1 MRKFPSYFLAVVLVL
16 HGLFLLVRCGDT
28 KRTNAPDGG
37 IIPADWDGASDY
49 LKGTWRFE
57 EP

>member
-1 MRKFPSYFLAVVLVL
+1 MLVL

-37 IIPADWDGASDY
+37 IIPAGWDGASDY